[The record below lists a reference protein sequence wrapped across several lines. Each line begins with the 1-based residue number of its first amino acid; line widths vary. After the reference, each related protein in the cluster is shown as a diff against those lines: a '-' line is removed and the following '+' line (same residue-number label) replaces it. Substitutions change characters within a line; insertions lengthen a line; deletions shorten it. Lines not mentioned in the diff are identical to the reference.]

1 MIGGTTDIT
10 VNKVEYDES
19 IKELHKAS
27 GCDWGGTKIDASFES
42 LLADIVGKDV
52 MEYFTVNNDSDFLD
66 LLNDFEI
73 KKRKISPELN
83 ESITFNVP
91 KSLCEAFSKKNP
103 RSKITDVIVNS
114 KYNDRLTWIEHEI
127 RMEAHLIKTLFDD
140 ICKQIVDY
148 LNDLFTLVP
157 VLKDVSCI
165 LLVGGFAE
173 SLMLQSAI
181 KEAFENKTVIIPK
194 EAGLAVLK
202 GAVLFGQ
209 KFR

>member
-1 MIGGTTDIT
+1 MA
-10 VNKVEYDES
+10 N
-19 IKELHKAS
+19 
-27 GCDWGGTKIDASFES
+27 
-42 LLADIVGKDV
+42 IVGKDV
-52 MEYFTVNNDSDFLD
+52 MEYFSVNNDSDFLD
-66 LLNDFEI
+66 LLKDFEI
-73 KKRKISPELN
+73 KKRKISPEQN

-103 RSKITDVIVNS
+103 KSKITDVIFRS
-114 KYNDRLTWIEHEI
+114 KYNDHLTWIEHEI
-127 RMEAHLIKTLFDD
+127 RMEAHLVKTLFDD

-148 LNDLFTLVP
+148 LNDLFMVAA
-157 VLKDVSCI
+157 LKDVSCI

-181 KEAFENKTVIIPK
+181 KEAFEDKNVIIPK

>member
-91 KSLCEAFSKKNP
+91 KSLCEAFSKKKSEKQNY
-103 RSKITDVIVNS
+103 RCHSKLQIQRPFDL
-114 KYNDRLTWIEHEI
+114 DRT
-127 RMEAHLIKTLFDD
+127 
-140 ICKQIVDY
+140 
-148 LNDLFTLVP
+148 
-157 VLKDVSCI
+157 
-165 LLVGGFAE
+165 
-173 SLMLQSAI
+173 
-181 KEAFENKTVIIPK
+181 
-194 EAGLAVLK
+194 
-202 GAVLFGQ
+202 
-209 KFR
+209 